1 MASVRPSIIIIAQ
14 QLLRSS
20 SAVNILSRFKYIYF
34 PVGENMNVKEI
45 EKYLEKNFN
54 KLPEGCKQCVR
65 GEKLVLFI
73 TGICNNN
80 CYYCPL
86 SKKRKNKDVIYANER
101 LITTVEE
108 AIEEAKL
115 CSSKGVGIT
124 GGNPLLKIN
133 RTVKFLK
140 ALKKEFG
147 EFHAHLYTTPET
159 VSEENLKLLKE
170 AGLDEIRLH
179 PTKIFNEGYD
189 EEYIKFL
196 CEKLDLCNKY
206 IEDVGVEIPA
216 IPNMEDEILKLA
228 EAIDGI
234 AKFMNINELEFS
246 EENYYELEKRGFKP
260 KDDVSNAI
268 AGSEET
274 ALKVIKEFKG
284 NLFIHYCPSV
294 LKDAIQMRNRLI
306 NRAKNVAKPYEVITE
321 DGLLLRGIMIFDNE
335 DELKE
340 MAEILEENGIDFEII
355 GKNIYLNPFILE
367 DIIEEM
373 KRQRFPITFS
383 AYISELYPTS
393 DALEVE
399 RIPLITK
406 KLRFRRRR
414 NKGRL

>member
-1 MASVRPSIIIIAQ
+1 
-14 QLLRSS
+14 
-20 SAVNILSRFKYIYF
+20 
-34 PVGENMNVKEI
+34 MNVKEI
-45 EKYLEKNFN
+45 EKYLEENFD
-54 KLPEGCKQCVR
+54 KLPEGCKQCVK

-86 SKKRKNKDVIYANER
+86 SEKRKNKDVIYANER

-140 ALKKEFG
+140 ALKNEFDN
-147 EFHAHLYTTPET
+147 FHAHLYTTPET
-159 VSEENLKLLKE
+159 INEENLKLLKD

-179 PTKIFNEGYD
+179 PTKIFNYGYD
-189 EEYIKFL
+189 EEYIKLL
-196 CEKLDLCNKY
+196 CEKLSLCNKY

-246 EENYYELEKRGFKP
+246 EENYYELEKRGFMP

-284 NLFIHYCPSV
+284 DLFINYCPSV

-335 DELKE
+335 DDLKE
-340 MAEILEENGIDFEII
+340 MAEILEENEIEFEII
-355 GKNIYLNPFILE
+355 DKNIYLNPFILE

-383 AYISELYPTS
+383 AYISEVYPTA

-406 KLRFRRRR
+406 KLKFRRRR
-414 NKGRL
+414 KR

>member
-1 MASVRPSIIIIAQ
+1 
-14 QLLRSS
+14 
-20 SAVNILSRFKYIYF
+20 
-34 PVGENMNVKEI
+34 MNVEEI
-45 EKYLEKNFN
+45 EKYLEENFD

-86 SKKRKNKDVIYANER
+86 SEKRKNKDVIYANER
-101 LITTVEE
+101 LLTTVGE

-133 RTVKFLK
+133 RTVKFLN
-140 ALKKEFG
+140 ALKNEFD
-147 EFHAHLYTTPET
+147 EFHSHLYATPET
-159 VSEENLKLLKE
+159 VDEEKLKLLKE

-189 EEYIKFL
+189 EDYIRFL
-196 CEKLDLCNKY
+196 CDKLSLCNKY

-216 IPNMEDEILKLA
+216 IPNMDEEILKLA
-228 EAIDGI
+228 EAVDGT

-246 EENYYELEKRGFKP
+246 EENYYELEKRGFEP
-260 KDDVSNAI
+260 KDDISSAI

-284 NLFIHYCPSV
+284 DLFIHYCPSV
-294 LKDAIQMRNRLI
+294 LKDAIQMKSRLI

-321 DGLLLRGIMIFDNE
+321 EGLLLRGIMVFDNYE
-335 DELKE
+335 DLEE
-340 MAEILEENGIDFEII
+340 MAEILKENEIEFEIVD
-355 GKNIYLNPFILE
+355 KSIYLNPFILE
-367 DIIEEM
+367 DIIDEM
-373 KRQRFPITFS
+373 KRQGFPITFS
-383 AYISELYPTS
+383 AYISEIYPTA

-406 KLRFRRRR
+406 KLKFRRRR
-414 NKGRL
+414 KR

>member
-1 MASVRPSIIIIAQ
+1 MDV
-14 QLLRSS
+14 
-20 SAVNILSRFKYIYF
+20 
-34 PVGENMNVKEI
+34 EEI
-45 EKYLEKNFN
+45 ERYLEENFD
-54 KLPEGCKQCVR
+54 KLPKGCRQCVR

-86 SKKRKNKDVIYANER
+86 SEKRKNKDVIYANER
-101 LITTVEE
+101 LISSVEE
-108 AIEEAKL
+108 AIEEARL

-124 GGNPLLKIN
+124 GGNPLLKID

-140 ALKKEFG
+140 ALKKEFDD
-147 EFHAHLYTTPET
+147 FHAHLYTTPET
-159 VSEENLKLLKE
+159 INEENLKLLKD

-189 EEYIKFL
+189 DEYVKLL
-196 CEKLDLCNKY
+196 CDKLALCNKY

-216 IPNMEDEILKLA
+216 IPNMEKEILKLA
-228 EAIDGI
+228 EAIDGV

-246 EENYYELEKRGFKP
+246 EENYHELEKKGFKP

-274 ALKVIKEFKG
+274 ALKVIEEFKG
-284 NLFIHYCPSV
+284 DMFINYCPSV

-306 NRAKNVAKPYEVITE
+306 NRAKNVAKPYEVITDE
-321 DGLLLRGIMIFDNE
+321 GLLLRGIMIFDDE
-335 DELKE
+335 DDLKE
-340 MAEILEENGIDFEII
+340 IAEILEENEIDFEVVENKIF
-355 GKNIYLNPFILE
+355 LNPFILE

-383 AYISELYPTS
+383 AYISEVYPTA

-414 NKGRL
+414 KRK